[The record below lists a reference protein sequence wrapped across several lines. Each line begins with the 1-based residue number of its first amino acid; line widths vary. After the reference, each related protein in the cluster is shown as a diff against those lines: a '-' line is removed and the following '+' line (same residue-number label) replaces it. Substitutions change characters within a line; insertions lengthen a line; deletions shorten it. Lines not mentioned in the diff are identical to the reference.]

1 MYPMGLV
8 DENNFSSINLFA
20 FIPNPR
26 WLKVVYNTDRTK
38 NFLFK
43 LSEFGINIL
52 LWPLVSM
59 FPCFRRSRLEP
70 EFDNCHQTPFVK
82 LMRLCGTAAF
92 NLGKYCYTLFLR
104 HFWLSFSL
112 QSSPLSGK

>member
-1 MYPMGLV
+1 MYPVGLV

-26 WLKVVYNTDRTK
+26 WLKLVYNTDRTK

-52 LWPLVSM
+52 RCPLVHSPCLVLSLFSM

-70 EFDNCHQTPFVK
+70 EFDNCH
-82 LMRLCGTAAF
+82 
-92 NLGKYCYTLFLR
+92 
-104 HFWLSFSL
+104 
-112 QSSPLSGK
+112 